1 MMNSPR
7 PRTRFEPCVSQLHST
22 KVFFRWS
29 LRNAGEASKVQREG
43 SEEDNGED
51 EREEKEDGP
60 TAAEAAAAPTQYAR
74 SSSAAL
80 ETARRRSPQY
90 TSEPKRL
97 SGDEE

>member
-7 PRTRFEPCVSQLHST
+7 PRARFEPCVSHLHST
-22 KVFFRWS
+22 KVIFRWS
-29 LRNAGEASKVQREG
+29 LRNEGEASKVEREG
-43 SEEDNGED
+43 SEEDDGED

-60 TAAEAAAAPTQYAR
+60 TAAEAAAAPTQSAR
-74 SSSAAL
+74 RTSARKKPQ
-80 ETARRRSPQY
+80 RRRSPQY